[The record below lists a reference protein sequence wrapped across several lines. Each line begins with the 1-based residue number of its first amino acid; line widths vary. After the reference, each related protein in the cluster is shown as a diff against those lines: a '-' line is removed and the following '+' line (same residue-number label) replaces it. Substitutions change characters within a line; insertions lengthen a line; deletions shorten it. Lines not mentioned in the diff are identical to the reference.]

1 MAGSSG
7 LTYGVDITSRTS
19 LIDAL
24 DSQRVFFDDAAK
36 LHELEPS
43 ANPFLT
49 ILLGLG
55 TAKKKAAGDLES
67 YIEHRGSY
75 INDPLYYLQASDTT
89 AIAALA
95 ANAAEYSGMAVSLT
109 AAGAAVSPHP
119 FKKGDVLVAVNP
131 LDETQTATLIMSDTD
146 DADEFKWKLL
156 TGNPGFDL
164 VANAAGAT
172 KLYHIGRA
180 FAEGSEASEAR
191 YEKPVT
197 CWNEIGS
204 FKESYSIT
212 DQLAATSQIVYGD
225 EKIKQLSWAQMRL
238 LRDVD
243 RMLLY
248 ASQRINCT
256 NPFSSPGAS
265 PLLNSDGEIIRSSIS
280 MEQAI
285 RAADTV
291 GIGGSRLFKMTGST
305 LTPDIFEANIIE
317 AYKYG
322 NQNKICIAGSGFVA
336 KLIAMARK
344 NSQYQM
350 LPGDDKFG
358 LKWKKY
364 ITPYADMDITIHRGF
379 TGRLDNAMFVLDMS
393 NIQLRQLIPMYSES
407 LVTTKTMKKWELRW
421 DIGLRTFFPEAHSLW
436 FMV

>member
-119 FKKGDVLVAVNP
+119 FKKGDILVAVNP

-146 DADEFKWKLL
+146 DTDEIKFKLL
-156 TGNPGFDL
+156 TGTPGFNL

-172 KLYHIGRA
+172 KIYHVGRA

-197 CWNEIGS
+197 AWNEIGS

-212 DQLAATSQIVYGD
+212 DQLAANSQIVYGD
-225 EKIKQLSWAQMRL
+225 ELVKQLAWAQMRL
-238 LRDVD
+238 MKDTD

-248 ASQRINCT
+248 ASQRINAT
-256 NPFSSPGAS
+256 NPFSAPGAS

-291 GIGGSRLFKMTGST
+291 GIGGSRLYKMTSST
-305 LTPDIFEANIIE
+305 LTPDIFEANIID
-317 AYKYG
+317 AWKYG

-350 LPGDDKFG
+350 VTGEDRWG
-358 LKWKKY
+358 LKFKKY
-364 ITPYADMDITIHRGF
+364 LTPYADLDITINRGF

-393 NIQLRQLIPMYSES
+393 NIQLRQLIPMYTEK

-421 DIGLRTFFPEAHSLW
+421 DIGLRTYFPESHSLW